1 MIAER
6 RTEADDESDG
16 MLDVGDLCRMFE
28 ESEESTYEARQL
40 SERDRDYVDNIQLTA
55 DEIATLEKRGQAPS
69 IDNRIKTKVDYLVG
83 FEKQQRIMPKAL
95 PRTPKHETDADGA
108 TQGLRYVAETEDY
121 NMKRS
126 AVWRNLLVEGS
137 GGIRVYVEPS
147 KYAQPMNQQ
156 AMMASSAMTPPQ
168 EMDIKIDYIAWDRM
182 FGDPHA
188 SALDYSDG
196 TYKGLVIWMDY
207 DDALNKYSD
216 NPDAED
222 ILDATMDTA
231 PSDTYDD
238 KPKFNLWADKKRKRV
253 RICQIWVKRG
263 DEWHFAEYTKGGIL
277 KAGPSPYQTDKGES
291 DDELVFQAAYRTRDN
306 DTYGLVREMIP
317 LQDEINKRR
326 SKSLH
331 LLSVS
336 QTVYEDGAVD
346 DIEKFRKESVRPDG
360 TMKVNHNALA
370 EKRIQFNTRTDL
382 AEGHFKLLQEA
393 KNSIDLKGPN
403 ATEMGDKTGG
413 SNAASGKAIIAS
425 QQGGMT
431 QIGDLMD
438 NLRHMDKQVYRKIWN
453 RIRQFWTAEKWIRVT
468 DDERNI
474 KWLGMN
480 VDPQQVQMMVQQNPQ
495 AAQKIA
501 GIVQSVAELDC
512 DIILDASPDGIT
524 PALEQ
529 FQSLVELK
537 KFDANNELPFRA
549 IMRAAPN
556 LKDKDKIL
564 DEMDKAQQGGA
575 QEAQEAK
582 AIQKAG
588 AVAQVKEV
596 ESKAVLNLAK
606 AKAEGMPDQAA
617 PMQQEPEEIP
627 MEVQIMQ
634 AIAEVIDKRASANQK
649 NAAARKLDTEAMLA
663 PAKARHEAGLAEAN
677 FRQGAVNAA
686 EDRKIKAKQASRK
699 TVSA

>member
-1 MIAER
+1 MPEQP
-6 RTEADDESDG
+6 EADRPDDG
-16 MLDVGDLCRMFE
+16 GQLTVSDLCRMFE
-28 ESEESTYEARQL
+28 ESEESTYDARIL
-40 SERDRDYVDNIQLTA
+40 SERDRDYVDNIQLTQE
-55 DEIATLEKRGQAPS
+55 EITTLEKRGQAPS

-108 TQGLRYVAETEDY
+108 TQGLRYVSETEDY
-121 NMKRS
+121 QMKRS

-137 GGIRVYVEPS
+137 GGIRVWVTPS
-147 KYAQPMNQQ
+147 KYSQPMDQQ
-156 AMMASSAMTPPQ
+156 SMMGSTAMTQQ
-168 EMDIKIDYIAWDRM
+168 EMDIKIDYVAWDRM
-182 FGDPHA
+182 FADPHS
-188 SALDYSDG
+188 SALDFSDG
-196 TYKGLVIWMDY
+196 TYKGIVIWMDY
-207 DDALNKYSD
+207 DAAFDKYSD
-216 NPDAED
+216 NPDAEE
-222 ILDATMDTA
+222 ILDATMDSA

-238 KPKFNLWADKKRKRV
+238 KPKFNLWADRKRKRV

-263 DEWHFAEYTKGGIL
+263 EEWHFAEYTKGGIL
-277 KAGPSPYQTDKGES
+277 KAGPSPYKTDKGES
-291 DDELVFQAAYRTRDN
+291 DDELIFQAAYRNRDN

-336 QTVYEDGAVD
+336 QTVYEDGAVE
-346 DIEKFRKESVRPDG
+346 DIEVFRRESVKPDG
-360 TMKVNHNALA
+360 TMKVNPGALA
-370 EKRIQFNTRTDL
+370 DKRIQFNTRTDL

-438 NLRHMDKQVYRKIWN
+438 GLRHMDRQVYRKIWN
-453 RIRQFWTAEKWIRVT
+453 RIRQYWTAEKWIRVT

-480 VDPQQVQMMVQQNPQ
+480 VDPQRVQMMAQQNPQ
-495 AAQKIA
+495 MMQKIA
-501 GIVQSVAELDC
+501 GVVASVAELDC
-512 DIILDASPDGIT
+512 DSILDASPDGIT

-537 KFDANNELPFRA
+537 KFDADNELPFRA

-564 DEMDKAQQGGA
+564 DEMDKAQQQGAQQA
-575 QEAQEAK
+575 QEAAQ
-582 AIQKAG
+582 IQKAG

-606 AKAEGMPDQAA
+606 AQAEGMPDQAA
-617 PMQQEPEEIP
+617 PMQQESEEIP

-634 AIAEVIDKRASANQK
+634 AIAEVLDKRAGANQK
-649 NAAARKLDTEAMLA
+649 NAAARKLEIEAMLA
-663 PAKARHEAGLAEAN
+663 PAKAEHEAGLAEAN
-677 FRQGAVNAA
+677 FSQGIKDREA
-686 EDRKIKAKQASRK
+686 DRKIAAKQK
-699 TVSA
+699 VSA